1 MFFHS
6 PSQVVALTLAPWLA
20 MGPRPRMP
28 WWAMA
33 AGLWSRGPGVAPTCR
48 SAALVKA
55 PARRKH
61 RDAWAGGTV
70 SVGRDSSGPGHLQRM
85 EPPAALG
92 AWRIV
97 GSWQITSLGIVV
109 KSGFLPAPLPRIS
122 LGRADALLLSCAGPM
137 TDIANLSQSLT
148 APA

>member
-1 MFFHS
+1 MVGHGT
-6 PSQVVALTLAPWLA
+6 QTQN
-20 MGPRPRMP
+20 
-28 WWAMA
+28 
-33 AGLWSRGPGVAPTCR
+33 
-48 SAALVKA
+48 ALVGHGGRAVEQGTWGGSHVQVSCPGQGTCQKETQ
-55 PARRKH
+55 RCLG
-61 RDAWAGGTV
+61 WGTV
-70 SVGRDSSGPGHLQRM
+70 AVGRDSSGPGHLQRM